1 MATGECHSRQA
12 GSVCLSRTSLL
23 VRGHDAR
30 CTRSQQPAAWVTLTR
45 RRGCRNR
52 LARSGSVSVSG
63 ALKASAWLDNAG
75 WLVDDMVQYQG
86 QKILVDYTGHSTAK
100 KESRRLL
107 LVVSFVG

>member
-1 MATGECHSRQA
+1 
-12 GSVCLSRTSLL
+12 
-23 VRGHDAR
+23 
-30 CTRSQQPAAWVTLTR
+30 
-45 RRGCRNR
+45 
-52 LARSGSVSVSG
+52 VSVSG